1 MKSLT
6 AKFLIAIILINSGF
20 ITAFA
25 QNNKKPKKLYEVKI
39 YLLKEIEET
48 DQYDPENP
56 LGLFAVKRQVDAAT
70 PLAGALKA
78 LVKGA
83 TKQEERRQK
92 LFISTFGIRFVSV
105 NLTDGVVLARFT
117 MPKTASFSG
126 DNGPFIFEEAVRKT
140 AVQFKEVKKV
150 IVCLDGQ
157 KNFGLEDNSPI
168 QKC

>member
-1 MKSLT
+1 MIKKIIIV
-6 AKFLIAIILINSGF
+6 AILINSGF

-25 QNNKKPKKLYEVKI
+25 QNTKEPKKVREVKI
-39 YLLKEIEET
+39 YLLKEIEEN
-48 DQYDPENP
+48 DEYDPNNP
-56 LGLFAVKRQVDAAT
+56 LGLFSVNRQVDAAA

-92 LFISTFGIRFVSV
+92 LFTSTFGIRLVSV
-105 NLTDGVVLARFT
+105 KLTNGVVLARFT

-126 DNGPFIFEEAVRKT
+126 DNGPFIFQEAVRKT